1 MKNRDVY
8 QRDPFEI
15 ALLNNGVATVT
26 DALTGDE
33 RRTLRFELTHFV
45 CEGQYRSGL
54 VRVLESYLRHQGQP
68 EQPAAWISGFFGS
81 GKSHLAKML
90 RFLWTDYAFPED
102 GARARGLARL
112 PDDVRDLFTE
122 VSTLGRRGHG
132 LHAAAGT
139 LGAGAGDSVRLAL
152 LGIVFKSAG
161 LPESFPQ
168 ARFCLWLRKNGIY
181 EQVRDAVAA
190 ARQGSRPGPATA
202 PGAGRAHAIEADG
215 RGSRRSLAPAH
226 GAGQDPEAETDGQ
239 DPRSRSE
246 PAPGA
251 AQERDTIEAAE
262 REFRRELNDLY
273 VSPLIAKALLAA
285 DPHFAGSEKDARAAL
300 RTQFPR
306 PADVTTDECTGALKD
321 ALAPGGEM
329 PCTAVILDEVQQYIG
344 EDTGRSYVVQE
355 VVEACSKRF
364 GDRLLFLGTGQ
375 TALSGTP
382 ALQRLQGR
390 FTVNVELSDHD
401 VETVIRRV
409 VLAKRPDRT
418 DAVQAALDASA
429 GEIDRHL
436 TGTRIAP
443 RSEDKQVLVEDY
455 PLLPVRRRF
464 WEQALRAVDRA
475 GTAGQLRT
483 QLRIV
488 YDAIRRS
495 ADDPVG
501 TVVPAD
507 FLFEEISANLLQSG
521 VLLREIHEAIAG
533 QDDGAPGGALKSR
546 LCALVFLI
554 RKLPREAGVDSGVRA
569 TADTLADLLV
579 QDLAGDGAALRGR
592 LPALLDELAAA
603 GTLMKLDDEYSLQ
616 TRESSEW
623 EAEFRNRQ
631 SRLANDLTGMSGKR
645 TRLIGAAVQE
655 AVGSIRLLHGACK
668 EPRKLSLHFGTE
680 PPPDGGPD
688 VAVWIRDGWGADEK
702 SAVADA
708 RAAGPDSPTI
718 HVFVPKSRADALARL
733 IAARSAAHDT
743 LEYKGVPSTH
753 EGIEARQGMETRRAE
768 AENGLR
774 ALVADVAGGARVLQ
788 GGGNERLES
797 TLSGKVK
804 EAAGASLARLFPE
817 FGDADDARWP
827 NAIERARQGAEH
839 PLEVLDHRGRTEDHP
854 VCAAVLAFVGSGRKG
869 REVRAHFSA
878 SPCGWPRDA
887 VDAAL
892 IGLFGAGHLR
902 AVVNGVALR
911 PPQLDQAKVPN
922 TDFRVESATIDARQ
936 RLKLRKLFQT
946 AGVDCKPNEEAAAA
960 GRLLALLHELARE
973 AGGDPPLP
981 ERPDTR
987 HLADLGALA
996 GNEQLAGILGRYEE
1010 LAANFEEW
1018 SKARALAERRLPAW
1032 RRLLALARHGEGLMV
1047 DAAGGG
1053 PDAAG
1058 EGSSIAGGR
1067 PDAVREAPDAG
1078 GALDAV
1084 SGSPDATGG
1093 GPDTVREGPD
1103 AVGGGPDA
1111 VREGPGAVGGRP
1123 DAVKEVQPQI
1133 QAIAANRSL
1142 LAPPDP
1148 VPDLAGKLADAL
1160 RAALADAEDR
1170 HARTYEEEWQRL
1182 SSAESW
1188 RTIGPEARAGILG
1201 RLRIE
1206 KASKGATGTE
1216 QEVLESLERI
1226 SLDGW
1231 RTRTAALPR
1240 LFADARA
1247 EADRLVEPAVRHVKL
1262 TSSTLRSPEDVKD
1275 WVEATERELLDRIR
1289 HGPVV
1294 VG

>member
-54 VRVLESYLRHQGQP
+54 VRILESYLRHQGQP

-139 LGAGAGDSVRLAL
+139 LGAGAGGSVRLAL

-190 ARQGSRPGPATA
+190 ARRGSRRGPATA

-215 RGSRRSLAPAH
+215 RGSLRSLAPAH
-226 GAGQDPEAETDGQ
+226 GAGQDPEVGTDGR

-251 AQERDTIEAAE
+251 AQERDTVEAAE

-306 PADVTTDECTGALKD
+306 PADVTTDECAGALQD

-329 PCTAVILDEVQQYIG
+329 PCTAIILDEVQQYIG

-418 DAVQAALDASA
+418 GDVQAALDASA

-443 RSEDKQVLVEDY
+443 RGEDKQVLVEDY

-592 LPALLDELAAA
+592 LPALLDELAAV

-668 EPRKLSLHFGTE
+668 EPRKLSLHFGAE

-702 SAVADA
+702 SAIADA

-718 HVFVPKSRADALARL
+718 HVFVPKTRADALARL

-753 EGIEARQGMETRRAE
+753 EGVEARQGMETRRAE

-774 ALVADVAGGARVLQ
+774 ALVADVVGGARVLQ

-827 NAIERARQGAEH
+827 NAIERARRGAEH

-854 VCAAVLAFVGSGRKG
+854 VCAAVLSFMGSGRKG
-869 REVRAHFSA
+869 RDVRAHFSA

-946 AGVDCKPNEEAAAA
+946 AGVDCRPNEEAAAA

-973 AGGDPPLP
+973 AGGEPPLP

-996 GNEQLAGILGRYEE
+996 GNEQLAGILGRYDE

-1053 PDAAG
+1053 PDAVR
-1058 EGSSIAGGR
+1058 EESSVADGR

-1078 GALDAV
+1078 GGLDAV
-1084 SGSPDATGG
+1084 SGRDA
-1093 GPDTVREGPD
+1093 
-1103 AVGGGPDA
+1103 AGGGPDA

-1170 HARTYEEEWQRL
+1170 HARTHDEEWQRL

-1188 RTIGPEARAGILG
+1188 RTIEPEARAGILG

-1262 TSSTLRSPEDVKD
+1262 ESSTLRSPEDVKD

>member
-139 LGAGAGDSVRLAL
+139 LGAGAGGSVRLAL

-190 ARQGSRPGPATA
+190 AR
-202 PGAGRAHAIEADG
+202 
-215 RGSRRSLAPAH
+215 RGSRRSP
-226 GAGQDPEAETDGQ
+226 
-239 DPRSRSE
+239 E
-246 PAPGA
+246 PAPDA
-251 AQERDTIEAAE
+251 AQDRDTVEAAE

-306 PADVTTDECTGALKD
+306 PADVTTDECAGALKD

-418 DAVQAALDASA
+418 GDVQAALDASA

-443 RSEDKQVLVEDY
+443 RNEDKQVLVEDY

-668 EPRKLSLHFGTE
+668 EPRKLSLHFGAE

-702 SAVADA
+702 SAIADA

-774 ALVADVAGGARVLQ
+774 ALVADVVGGARVLQ

-987 HLADLGALA
+987 HLSDLGTLA
-996 GNEQLAGILGRYEE
+996 GNEQLAGILGRYDE

-1018 SKARALAERRLPAW
+1018 SKARALAERRLPVW
-1032 RRLLALARHGEGLMV
+1032 RRLLALARHGEGLA
-1047 DAAGGG
+1047 DAGGG

-1058 EGSSIAGGR
+1058 EGSSVA
-1067 PDAVREAPDAG
+1067 
-1078 GALDAV
+1078 
-1084 SGSPDATGG
+1084 
-1093 GPDTVREGPD
+1093 
-1103 AVGGGPDA
+1103 
-1111 VREGPGAVGGRP
+1111 GGRP
-1123 DAVKEVQPQI
+1123 DAVKEVRPQI

-1142 LAPPDP
+1142 LATTDP

-1170 HARTYEEEWQRL
+1170 HARTYDEEWQRL

-1262 TSSTLRSPEDVKD
+1262 ESSTLRSPEDVKD